1 MPTWISAIL
10 LPAVTTLFI
19 GLVITPRL
27 EARNKRISLAHQ
39 ARDEF
44 SRRVLAILSASARL
58 RETPIPAALAEQRPA
73 LTEKLNAE
81 RDRWVE
87 QLDEATRY
95 MVDNL
100 ETFAL
105 GYATERGRAIVGRFV
120 ALSRAVVLSERTVEA
135 KTERLSAL
143 AGPVQNIFFTRR
155 WRVLTVTR
163 SFAEFERAVA
173 ALDGDLPEGVIVPVP
188 AGSLQPTT

>member
-10 LPAVTTLFI
+10 LPAATALFI

-44 SRRVLAILSASARL
+44 SRRVLTILSASARL
-58 RETPIPAALAEQRPA
+58 GETPIPAALADQRPA

-81 RDRWVE
+81 RDRWVD

-95 MVDNL
+95 MVDNM
-100 ETFAL
+100 ETFGL
-105 GYATERGRAIVGRFV
+105 GYATERVRDIVGRFV
-120 ALSRAVVLSERTVEA
+120 AHSRAIMLSERAVETKA
-135 KTERLSAL
+135 KRLSAL

-155 WRVLTVTR
+155 WRVLTIGR
-163 SFAEFERAVA
+163 SFEEFERAVV
-173 ALDGDLPEGVIVPVP
+173 ALDEDLPEGTIMP
-188 AGSLQPTT
+188 APTAAP